1 MGLISRVSSRTYRNF
16 FFVKTTTT
24 KTKKMGIDISHKHDR
39 KVRRT
44 ATKSDDLYLNML
56 VKLYRFLARRT
67 DSKFNNIVLK
77 RLFMSRSNR
86 APISLSRL
94 SSKIKDNKT
103 VVVVGTVTNDT
114 RIQQVPKMK
123 LAALRV
129 TETAFWKPVE
139 KSSPLINSPNKHHLV
154 KTLNFSK
161 DHVIQDLLSITA
173 ELQVFQVALL
183 SLMLDL
189 KAVNSRKLV
198 VAEQAVVTRS
208 KCNKIFNK
216 IYHFSR
222 ILKNFLLLFLK
233 KKKKK
238 KKKKK

>member
-16 FFVKTTTT
+16 FFVKTT
-24 KTKKMGIDISHKHDR
+24 KTKNMGIDISHKHDR

-86 APISLSRL
+86 APMSLSRL

-114 RIQQVPKMK
+114 RVQQVPKMK

-129 TETAFWKPVE
+129 SETA
-139 KSSPLINSPNKHHLV
+139 
-154 KTLNFSK
+154 
-161 DHVIQDLLSITA
+161 
-173 ELQVFQVALL
+173 
-183 SLMLDL
+183 
-189 KAVNSRKLV
+189 RK
-198 VAEQAVVTRS
+198 
-208 KCNKIFNK
+208 
-216 IYHFSR
+216 R
-222 ILKNFLLLFLK
+222 ILEAGGEIITLDQLAQQAPLGQNTQLLQGPRN
-233 KKKKK
+233 
-238 KKKKK
+238 